1 MKETFKTP
9 FQYPKPTVPLAKTGK
24 RLKTDDLKAGFGTT
38 IFRVWHYLTNF
49 RLKLML
55 VILMVIVNVAA
66 TILGPFLIG
75 EIIDH
80 YLVPFH
86 AKALLMM
93 LGLTLGIYLLLS
105 ASTWFENYY
114 MIDVGQQTI
123 FNLRKELFEKFQK
136 LPMAFFEKRQN
147 GDLMSRMTND
157 IDNVGRS
164 LNDSII
170 EILSSLL
177 TFVGILCFMLYLSPI
192 LTAIS
197 VLVIPIMYVGMRWI
211 TRRTSVYFKEQQRE
225 LGKLNAFMEETVS
238 GQLTVKTFHRED
250 QTLKEFDEQS
260 KRYRNAGFWSQI
272 FSGIIPKLMNS
283 LTAFGYAIVAFAG
296 GALALQPH
304 TGVSIGMIVVFLEYV
319 RQFIRPLNDLANQF
333 NALLSAVA
341 GAERV
346 FEILDEKPEQDAP
359 DAKAVSKIKG
369 RVDFEEVS
377 FGYDENEI
385 LHHVS
390 LHANSGETIALVG
403 PTGSGKTTIISLLSH
418 FYKPN
423 QGIIKIDAI
432 DLQKITKE
440 SYRKQLAFVFQE
452 TFLIRGTIAENIRL
466 SKPDA
471 TQMEL
476 EAAAKMANADSF
488 IQALPNQYETY
499 LEQDGTG
506 ISQGQRQLLSIARA
520 FLANPHIL
528 IMDEATSNID
538 TVTEMKIQEAMQRL
552 ASTRTTF
559 LVAHRLN
566 TVREADQIY
575 VLEKGTIKEHGN
587 HKSLMAKK
595 GYYYQLYQNYQAS
608 NSFEA

>member
-1 MKETFKTP
+1 MKETLKTP
-9 FQYPKPTVPLAKTGK
+9 FQYEKLNVPLAKSGK
-24 RLKTDDLKAGFGTT
+24 RLKTDNLKAGFSST
-38 IFRVWHYLTNF
+38 IFRVWHYLTSF
-49 RLKLML
+49 RLKLLL
-55 VILMVIVNVAA
+55 VIFMVIINVAA

-86 AKALLMM
+86 AEQLLMM
-93 LGLTLGIYLLLS
+93 LFITLSVYFLLS
-105 ASTWFENYY
+105 ASTWFENYF
-114 MIDVGQQTI
+114 MIDVGQQTV
-123 FNLRKELFEKFQK
+123 FNLREELFVKFQN

-192 LTAIS
+192 LTLIS
-197 VLVIPIMYVGMRWI
+197 LVVIPIMYFGMRWI
-211 TRRTSVYFKEQQRE
+211 TKRTSVYFKEQQRE
-225 LGKLNAFMEETVS
+225 LGKLNGFMEETVS
-238 GQLTVKTFHRED
+238 GQLTVKTFHREE

-260 KRYRNAGFWSQI
+260 MRYRNAGFWSQI
-272 FSGIIPKLMNS
+272 FSGIIPKLMNA

-304 TGVSIGMIVVFLEYV
+304 TGVTIGMIVVFLEYV

-346 FEILDEKPEQDAP
+346 FEILDEEPEKDAA
-359 DAKAVSKIKG
+359 DAIQVTSIEG
-369 RVDFEEVS
+369 QVDFEAVS
-377 FGYDENEI
+377 FGYDDNEI
-385 LHHVS
+385 LHEVS
-390 LHANSGETIALVG
+390 LHANSGDTLALVG

-418 FYKPN
+418 FYKPDH
-423 QGIIKIDAI
+423 GIVKIDGI

-440 SYRKQLAFVFQE
+440 SYLRQLAFVFQE

-466 SKPDA
+466 GKPDA
-471 TQMEL
+471 TQEEL
-476 EAAAKMANADSF
+476 EAAAEMANADSF
-488 IQALPNQYETY
+488 IEELPDRYETY
-499 LEQDGTG
+499 LEQDGAG

-520 FLANPHIL
+520 FLANPRIL

-552 ASTRTTF
+552 ASERTTF

-566 TVREADQIY
+566 TVRQADQIY
-575 VLEKGTIKEHGN
+575 VLENGSIKEHGN
-587 HKSLMAKK
+587 HEVLMEKR
-595 GYYYQLYQNYQAS
+595 GYYYELYQNYQQS
-608 NSFEA
+608 NSIEV